1 MRRDVDK
8 RLGAWGEALTANWLY
23 IHGYAVL
30 DHHVCYREGEIDL
43 IAQEGETLAVVEVK
57 LRTGDFAAGSEAV
70 TKRKQERVR
79 KALGRYLSE
88 HPEFDQFYIRYD
100 VCQITAP
107 QGMETERP
115 AVDYFENAFY

>member
-1 MRRDVDK
+1 M
-8 RLGAWGEALTANWLY
+8 LSGG
-23 IHGYAVL
+23 
-30 DHHVCYREGEIDL
+30 
-43 IAQEGETLAVVEVK
+43 
-57 LRTGDFAAGSEAV
+57 
-70 TKRKQERVR
+70 KRKQERVR